1 MNILKNKRYTMDLI
15 ETSFGRKDSELQ
27 NWTYN
32 IPEGYEAII
41 EGNKVI
47 VRKKGPIFT
56 PFEQKLKEIVDGCM
70 YCGGLSDN
78 GVIEFSNQL
87 LALAKKEFEEEQKD
101 KQELSSE
108 VIKKVEKDTED
119 KFLKENI
126 TEDMISEDVAARLQK
141 CGWYVMEKNDL
152 PIWRKIPLG
161 FVSYQHHM
169 EPTLVG
175 VDEVVYKGYMLDKNE
190 FSKLKNLPFDY

>member
-1 MNILKNKRYTMDLI
+1 MDLI
-15 ETSFGRKDSELQ
+15 ETSFGKKDSELQ

-56 PFEQKLKEIVDGCM
+56 PFEQKLKEIVDS
-70 YCGGLSDN
+70 YNDGGAITDK
-78 GVIEFSNQL
+78 GVVYYANQL
-87 LALAKKEFEEEQKD
+87 LAIAKKEFEEELKD

-108 VIKKVEKDTED
+108 VIKKVEKDAEE
-119 KFLKENI
+119 KFLKDNI
-126 TEDMISEDVAARLQK
+126 TEDMISEEVASRLQK
-141 CGWYVMEKNDL
+141 CGWYVRERNDF
-152 PIWRKIPLG
+152 PIWKKIPLG

-175 VDEVVYKGYMLDKNE
+175 LDEIVYKGYMLDKNE

>member
-1 MNILKNKRYTMDLI
+1 MDII

-56 PFEQKLKEIVDGCM
+56 PFEQKLKEIVDDCVN
-70 YCGGLSDN
+70 YRSTLTDK
-78 GVIEFSNQL
+78 GVIDYSNQL
-87 LALAKKEFEEEQKD
+87 LALARKEFEEELKD
-101 KQELSSE
+101 KQELRSE
-108 VIKKVEKDTED
+108 VIKKVEKDAED

-126 TEDMISEDVAARLQK
+126 TEDMISGEVASRLQK
-141 CGWYVMEKNDL
+141 CGWYVRERNEL
-152 PIWRKIPLG
+152 PVWKKIPLG

-175 VDEVVYKGYMLDKNE
+175 LDEIVYKGYMLDKNE

>member
-1 MNILKNKRYTMDLI
+1 MDLI

-56 PFEQKLKEIVDGCM
+56 PFEQKLKEIVDDCVN
-70 YCGGLSDN
+70 YRSTLTDK
-78 GVIEFSNQL
+78 GVIDYSNQL
-87 LALAKKEFEEEQKD
+87 LALARKEFEEELKD

-108 VIKKVEKDTED
+108 VIKKVEKDAEE
-119 KFLKENI
+119 KFLKDNI
-126 TEDMISEDVAARLQK
+126 TEDMISEEVASRLQK
-141 CGWYVMEKNDL
+141 CGWYVRERNDF
-152 PIWRKIPLG
+152 PIWKKIPLG

>member
-1 MNILKNKRYTMDLI
+1 MDII

-56 PFEQKLKEIVDGCM
+56 PFEQKLKEIADDCVNYRSTLTDK
-70 YCGGLSDN
+70 
-78 GVIEFSNQL
+78 GVIDYSNQL
-87 LALAKKEFEEEQKD
+87 LALARKEFEEELKD

-108 VIKKVEKDTED
+108 VIKKVEKDTEE

-126 TEDMISEDVAARLQK
+126 TEDMISGEVASRLQK
-141 CGWYVMEKNDL
+141 CGWYVRERNEL
-152 PIWRKIPLG
+152 PVWKKIPLG

-175 VDEVVYKGYMLDKNE
+175 LDEIVYKGYMLDKNE
-190 FSKLKNLPFDY
+190 FSKLKSLPFDY